1 MTSRRVPQACHDSDS
16 ERKANPALNAALHGG
31 LNQRYAAA
39 ASSCARESVIRAL
52 GLPDHRRRQT
62 AAELFD
68 SSPTVADP
76 GGSCQSDFS
85 LGLSVRPTPGDFRS
99 RVSYV
104 SRASLA
110 PPPST
115 PFPHPIV
122 QATADDLDALAHI
135 HVAFQTNLQKNLPFT
150 KAMTHDAALAYM
162 EGPIKD
168 RLVWYARVDEEIV
181 GYLLLARVTP
191 RTIAIRNVFVL
202 PSHRRKGIAE
212 AMVRG
217 VTRYYLDAP
226 PYGVE
231 PVHDGPPVFGFKEE
245 VNLNGADPNAERIY
259 RRCGFLFPDRAGEV
273 PTGDIDPATGRKG
286 WFDVDFRDLPVS

>member
-1 MTSRRVPQACHDSDS
+1 MLCIPSTTEALVLGSSTTPGLLTPAIDLLASSTLVQLTS
-16 ERKANPALNAALHGG
+16 NPLVLDKVIGP
-31 LNQRYAAA
+31 AAA
-39 ASSCARESVIRAL
+39 VHAFVAAWSALSAAR
-52 GLPDHRRRQT
+52 
-62 AAELFD
+62 
-68 SSPTVADP
+68 
-76 GGSCQSDFS
+76 
-85 LGLSVRPTPGDFRS
+85 GLSVRPTPGDFRS

-115 PFPHPIV
+115 PSPHPIV
-122 QATADDLDALAHI
+122 QATADDLDALAQI

-162 EGPIKD
+162 ERPIED
-168 RLVWYARVDEEIV
+168 RLVWYARVDDEIV

-245 VNLNGADPNAERIY
+245 VNLNGADANAERIY
-259 RRCGFLFPDRAGEV
+259 RRCGFLLPDRTGEV
-273 PTGDIDPATGRKG
+273 ATGDIDPATGRKG